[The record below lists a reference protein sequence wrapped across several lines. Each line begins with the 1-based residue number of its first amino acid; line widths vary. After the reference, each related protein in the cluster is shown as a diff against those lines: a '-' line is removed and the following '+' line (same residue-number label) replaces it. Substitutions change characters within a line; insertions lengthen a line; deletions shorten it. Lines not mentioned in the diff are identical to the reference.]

1 MQNKNEKIIQDVKTF
16 LNTEKNEIVYKVK
29 KKNTSKKTN
38 ENKKIDSE
46 SEIIK
51 EEVREWLKLNAERIS
66 KELITKKINKD

>member
-29 KKNTSKKTN
+29 KKNTSKKN

-51 EEVREWLKLNAERIS
+51 KEVREWLKLNAERIS

>member
-29 KKNTSKKTN
+29 KKNTSKKTD